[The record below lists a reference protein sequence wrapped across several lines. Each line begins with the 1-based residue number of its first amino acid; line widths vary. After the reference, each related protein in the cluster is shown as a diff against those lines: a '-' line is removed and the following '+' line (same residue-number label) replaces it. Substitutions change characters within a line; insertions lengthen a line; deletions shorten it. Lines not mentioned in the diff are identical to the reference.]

1 MGPGHIPVLAASFLK
16 PEWWFGRAGAAAIW
30 VVAAMVF
37 AESGML
43 VGFVLP
49 GDSLLFFT
57 GFLTSDAA
65 RNPVAPASAVEQ
77 QFATFAGHVPSLP
90 VVLLIVFVA
99 AAIGDQ
105 CGYLIG
111 RKLGPSL
118 FSSGRSKIFR
128 PQHLDSA
135 RSFFEHHGNKSI
147 VLARFVPIV
156 RTFTPVVAGAA
167 EMRYRSFVTFNLVG
181 AFLWAIGI
189 TSLGHVLGQV
199 DFIRANI
206 EYAVVAVVAVSLAP
220 VAIEIVRS
228 RRRNRPEPVE
238 VTQP

>member
-1 MGPGHIPVLAASFLK
+1 MGPGHISVLAASFLK
-16 PEWWFGRAGAAAIW
+16 PEWWFEQAGAAAIW

-43 VGFVLP
+43 IGFVFP

-65 RNPVAPASAVEQ
+65 RNPASPVSPVEH
-77 QFATFAGHVPSLP
+77 QFATFASHVPALP

-99 AAIGDQ
+99 AVVGDQ

-111 RKLGPSL
+111 RKLGPTL
-118 FSSGRSKIFR
+118 FRSGNSRIFR
-128 PQHLDSA
+128 SEHLDSA
-135 RSFFEHHGNKSI
+135 RAFFDRHGPKSI

-167 EMRYRSFVTFNLVG
+167 KMRYRSFVTFNVVG

-206 EYAVVAVVAVSLAP
+206 EYAVVAVIAVSLAP
-220 VAIEIVRS
+220 VAIEVVRG
-228 RRRNRPEPVE
+228 RQRKRPDPIE
-238 VTQP
+238 VSQP